1 MESFRTIA
9 FGALGFAS
17 CLALLLVAGRL
28 TVRWHRVVISL
39 VALQG
44 LLLQGALWRG
54 VTCALK
60 RLDVGGSY
68 FWLHS
73 AQVISVVG
81 MTWALTVLVVT
92 FYSRRPTD

>member
-1 MESFRTIA
+1 MESFRAIG

-54 VTCALK
+54 VACMLK

-68 FWLHS
+68 FWLHA
-73 AQVISVVG
+73 AQLTSLAG
-81 MTWALTVLVVT
+81 MAWALLVLAVT
-92 FYSRRPTD
+92 FFGRRAD